1 MKLSL
6 SRKLFLGAS
15 FLVSVPL
22 LVSIF
27 ISEAKSSNAL
37 EESAISLMSSTSRQ
51 IAKVTDTIVDDQ
63 VNLASSL
70 AHLNRVKVAIQL
82 RTEKGADYG
91 DVERK
96 AIRSVLATE
105 LSSVGSRYESMWLAD
120 VDGNIFVGASKN
132 GAENA
137 YNNVDISNRS
147 YFQDAIRNKKTTYS
161 DALISRAT
169 GNPIM
174 IFASPVKDDNGK
186 IIGIIGLDMS
196 GESIIEIIASEKIG
210 NTGYAYMLNNQGV
223 VVAHPDQSILLKKN
237 FLEDPQLKDIARKMV
252 NGESGSQLYDYN
264 GKERLAA
271 YYPAN
276 TNGWSIAL
284 SQDVA
289 EFGAASASIRNSLII
304 VFIVIM
310 VIAVAVTFMFSASIT
325 NPILRIVKG
334 LKETATEL
342 NSGSSSIAS
351 AGQVLASNSSEQ
363 ASSLEET
370 AASLEEITSMTSR
383 NSEHAA
389 HADKLVDQSGDGFVR
404 ADGAIKQLST
414 AIEDIYKASEETR
427 DIIKTID
434 EIAFQTNI
442 LALNAAVEAARA
454 GEAGA
459 GFAVVADEVR
469 SLAHRSAEAAGRTA
483 TIIGE
488 TLQRVQHGQTLS
500 SETLEVFEEVR
511 SQSSELGTIVRE
523 IATASKE
530 QSDGLAQ
537 INTALSHMDGAIQST
552 AASAEESA
560 SAAQELDAQAN
571 NLMDF
576 VNELNDMVTTNT
588 MKTQQIH
595 SRSTMSFS
603 SENSDLFVSDKQNS
617 PALTR

>member
-15 FLVSVPL
+15 LLVSVPL

-27 ISEAKSSNAL
+27 IAESKSSSAL
-37 EESAISLMSSTSRQ
+37 EESTVSRMAAISEHIT
-51 IAKVTDTIVDDQ
+51 KTTDAIVEDQ

-70 AHLNRVKVAIQL
+70 GHLNRVKKAIEL
-82 RTEKGADYG
+82 RTGKGDDYDDAD
-91 DVERK
+91 RK
-96 AIRSVLATE
+96 VIRSVLATE
-105 LSSVGSRYESMWLAD
+105 LNSVGTRYEAMWLAD
-120 VDGNIFVGASKN
+120 VNGNIFVGATKN
-132 GAENA
+132 GTDNS
-137 YNNVDISNRS
+137 YNNVDISSRS
-147 YFQDAIRNKKTTYS
+147 YFRQIISQKKTSYS
-161 DALISRAT
+161 DLVRSKAT
-169 GNPIM
+169 ENPIM
-174 IFASPVKDDNGK
+174 VFAAPVKAENGDL
-186 IIGIIGLDMS
+186 IGVVGLDMS
-196 GESIIEIIASEKIG
+196 GRSIIDLIVNEKIG
-210 NTGYAYMLNNQGV
+210 ETGYAYMLNKDGV
-223 VVAHPDQSILLKKN
+223 VIAHPDESVILKKN
-237 FLEDPQLKDIARKMV
+237 FLEDSQLNGVAKNMV
-252 NGESGSQLYDYN
+252 NGEDGSQLYEYN
-264 GKERLAA
+264 GKKRLAA

-276 TNGWSIAL
+276 TNGWSVAL
-284 SQDVA
+284 SQDVG
-289 EFGAASASIRNSLII
+289 EFKAASTSIRNSLII

-310 VIAVAVTFMFSASIT
+310 IVAVVVTFLFSASIT

-334 LKETATEL
+334 LKETSVEL

-383 NSEHAA
+383 NSEHAS
-389 HADKLVDQSGDGFVR
+389 HADDLVDQSGDGFTR
-404 ADGAIKQLST
+404 ADEAIKQLSA

-500 SETLEVFEEVR
+500 NETLEVFDEVR
-511 SQSSELGTIVRE
+511 SQSNELGTIVRE
-523 IATASKE
+523 IATASRE
-530 QSDGLAQ
+530 QSDGLTQ

-576 VNELNDMVTTNT
+576 VNELNDMVTTNNV
-588 MKTQQIH
+588 KIQQIH
-595 SRSTMSFS
+595 SRNTMSFS
-603 SENSDLFVSDKQNS
+603 SEKSDLFVSDKQGS